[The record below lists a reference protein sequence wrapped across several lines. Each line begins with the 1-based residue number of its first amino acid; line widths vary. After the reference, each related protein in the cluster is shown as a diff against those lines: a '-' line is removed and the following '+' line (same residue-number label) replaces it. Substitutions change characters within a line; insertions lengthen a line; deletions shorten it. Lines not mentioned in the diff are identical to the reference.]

1 MSPLKALGKILLC
14 VFLEVA
20 VLSGA
25 RMTQEEIE
33 RLMQMGDTQV
43 MFVVRKGDKDDPPAP

>member
-14 VFLEVA
+14 VFLEFA

-43 MFVVRKGDKDDPPAP
+43 MYVVTKGDKDRD